1 MGEDWGALSWGAKGN
16 TGACHAF
23 GLFPPP
29 KKKVN
34 FLVDTFAAFLAKKVL
49 GQGFYLGRG
58 RINGRKWVL
67 SGEIRE
73 GRKQ

>member
-1 MGEDWGALSWGAKGN
+1 MGEDWGAPSWGAKGN

-23 GLFPPP
+23 GLFPLP

-34 FLVDTFAAFLAKKVL
+34 FLVDTSAAFLAKKVL

-58 RINGRKWVL
+58 RINGPKWIL
-67 SGEIRE
+67 
-73 GRKQ
+73 